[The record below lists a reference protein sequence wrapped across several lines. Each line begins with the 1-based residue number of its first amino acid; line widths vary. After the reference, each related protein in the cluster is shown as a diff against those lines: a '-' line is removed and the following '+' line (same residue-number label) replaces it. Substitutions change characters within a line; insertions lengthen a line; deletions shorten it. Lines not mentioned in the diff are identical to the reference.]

1 MVSKFTIIPIIQVH
15 FSNSEGG
22 FGADS
27 GPADQNGLSGESG
40 SIPEDTHFLLDIHSD
55 LKCVYVHSAKFNKK
69 PGFDSKLA
77 FLSISAK
84 SKLEVSYQFLSLS
97 GC

>member
-1 MVSKFTIIPIIQVH
+1 MVSKYTIIPIIQVH

-40 SIPEDTHFLLDIHSD
+40 SIPEDTHFFLDI
-55 LKCVYVHSAKFNKK
+55 LVKF
-69 PGFDSKLA
+69 
-77 FLSISAK
+77 
-84 SKLEVSYQFLSLS
+84 VSFMTWSYYWAR
-97 GC
+97 GT